1 MLLGLRTNF
10 RIGCLLA
17 ITLVSGEAAL
27 EGAEVSHQLEVSV
40 RSTKAQLGP
49 GDRITIIG
57 TLRNAGIEPITVFK
71 RRRLYST
78 LHVKIFDHRQQPMKA
93 FRLLMFE
100 PAAITRNDFVDL
112 KSSDEITMSF
122 DGVFKNQT
130 IREIESTG
138 KGFVQ
143 GLFLNFEDSAILLN
157 GPGQY
162 ELRFSY
168 EVSKEIADEWTKAY
182 GFNALWRGTTLSK
195 PIFLTVR

>member
-1 MLLGLRTNF
+1 MIGLRTNF

-17 ITLVSGEAAL
+17 ATLINSGAAL
-27 EGAEVSHQLEVSV
+27 EGAEVSQQLEVSV

-57 TLRNAGIEPITVFK
+57 TLRNAGIEPTTVFK

-78 LHVKIFDHRQQPMKA
+78 LHVKIFDNRQQPMKS
-93 FRLLMFE
+93 FRLLIFE
-100 PAAITRNDFVDL
+100 PAAITTNDFVEL
-112 KSSDEITMSF
+112 KRSDETTMSF
-122 DGVFKNQT
+122 YGALKSQT
-130 IREIESTG
+130 IRDIESAG
-138 KGFVQ
+138 RVWVQ

-168 EVSKEIADEWTKAY
+168 EVSKEMADEWTKAY

>member
-1 MLLGLRTNF
+1 MIGLRTNF
-10 RIGCLLA
+10 RIGLLA
-17 ITLVSGEAAL
+17 ATLIGSEAVL
-27 EGAEVSHQLEVSV
+27 EGAEASQQLEVSV

-49 GDRITIIG
+49 GDRIAIIG
-57 TLRNAGIEPITVFK
+57 TLRNAEIEPITVFK

-93 FRLLMFE
+93 FRLLTFE
-100 PAAITRNDFVDL
+100 PAVITRNDFGDL
-112 KSSDEITMSF
+112 KRSDEITMSF
-122 DGVFKNQT
+122 DGVLRNQT
-130 IREIESTG
+130 IHEIESASN
-138 KGFVQ
+138 GFVR

-168 EVSKEIADEWTKAY
+168 DVSKEIADEWTKTY
-182 GFNALWRGTTLSK
+182 GFKALWRGTMLSK